1 MYQTIAT
8 WDTGPD
14 TEEINDILDPK
25 VAEMQAAGLTDGV
38 LTTVWPGGEEGVLP
52 VGFQR
57 TWTTEA
63 AAQEFKTFV
72 ETSIVTSPP
81 ISVVV
86 SAV

>member
-8 WDTGPD
+8 WDTQPD
-14 TEEINDILDPK
+14 PAEITDILDPK

-38 LTTVWPGGEEGVLP
+38 STLIWPGDEGILP
-52 VGFQR
+52 VGFRR
-57 TWTTEA
+57 TWTTES